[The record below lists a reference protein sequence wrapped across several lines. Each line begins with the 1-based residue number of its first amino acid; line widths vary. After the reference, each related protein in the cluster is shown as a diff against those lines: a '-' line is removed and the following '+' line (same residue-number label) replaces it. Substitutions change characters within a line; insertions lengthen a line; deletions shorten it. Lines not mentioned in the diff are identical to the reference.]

1 MNYLEQINEVKIID
15 PYGFIYITTNLIN
28 GKKYIGQKKFIR
40 QWEYYLGSGR
50 HFKNAINKYGK
61 ENFIREIIAIAYS
74 KEEADKLEI

>member
-1 MNYLEQINEVKIID
+1 MNNSEQINEVEIID
-15 PYGFIYITTNLIN
+15 PYGFIYITTNLVN

-50 HFKNAINKYGK
+50 HLKNAINKYGK